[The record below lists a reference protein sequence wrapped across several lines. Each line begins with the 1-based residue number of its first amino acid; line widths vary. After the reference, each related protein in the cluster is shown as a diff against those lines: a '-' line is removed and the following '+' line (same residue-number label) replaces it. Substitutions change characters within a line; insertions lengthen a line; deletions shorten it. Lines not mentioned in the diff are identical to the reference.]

1 MNDYPV
7 IVWHECNKEQTARWR
22 SEKGLPPPKRV
33 ETIDDRTT
41 ADTAY
46 RMACEGSGLIWRGD
60 FQNAR
65 QLLKAIAKRIDKK
78 FASKL
83 STAVTS
89 RETFNL
95 YRQAQSQRARTLDK
109 LLITFEADHRILLRR
124 APDVHSACEKVYGIS
139 NEPYV
144 TSLREL
150 LGLIGAH
157 EWYKKGIDIAALG
170 AKIYPHYGVFAP
182 IRQEYIQ
189 LLAETPFS
197 SDITA
202 HTTAFDIGTGTGILA
217 ALLAHRGIQHVIGT
231 DQDLRAV
238 ECAHDN
244 IARLGLQHQV
254 QILQCDLFPPV
265 DPVDLI
271 VCNPPWIPARPSSPL
286 ERAIYDPD
294 NQMLRSFLTGVSH
307 YLKPNGEI
315 WLIMSNFA
323 EHLGL
328 RTHEQWLSLIA
339 SAGLKVVDKRDAKP
353 HHPRTSD
360 TSDPLHAARKAE
372 IVSLWRMN
380 RA

>member
-7 IVWHECNKEQTARWR
+7 IAWHECNQEQIVRWR
-22 SEKGLPPPKRV
+22 SEKGLPSPKRV

-46 RMACEGSGLIWRGD
+46 RLACEGTGLIWRGD

-65 QLLKAIAKRIDKK
+65 QLLKAIAKRIDKR

-83 STAVTS
+83 RTAVTS

-95 YRQAQSQRARTLDK
+95 YRQTQSQRARTLDK
-109 LLITFEADHRILLRR
+109 LLIAFEADHRILLRR

-189 LLAETPFS
+189 LLAETPFP
-197 SDITA
+197 SDITT
-202 HTTAFDIGTGTGILA
+202 HTTAFDIGTGTGVLA
-217 ALLAHRGIQHVIGT
+217 ALLAQRGIQHVIGT

-238 ECAHDN
+238 ECARDN

-294 NQMLRSFLTGVSH
+294 NQMLRSFLAGVSD

-323 EHLGL
+323 EQLGL
-328 RTHEQWLSLIA
+328 RTHEQWLSFIA

-353 HHPRTSD
+353 HHPRTLD

>member
-1 MNDYPV
+1 M
-7 IVWHECNKEQTARWR
+7 
-22 SEKGLPPPKRV
+22 PPPKRV

-46 RMACEGSGLIWRGD
+46 RLACEGSGLIWRGD

-78 FASKL
+78 FAGKL
-83 STAVTS
+83 STSVTS
-89 RETFNL
+89 RETYNL
-95 YRQAQSQRARTLDK
+95 YRQARSQRARTLDK
-109 LLITFEADHRILLRR
+109 LLIAFEADHRILLRR

-150 LGLIGAH
+150 LGLIGAY
-157 EWYKKGIDIAALG
+157 EWYKKGIDIAALS

-189 LLAETPFS
+189 LLAETPFP

-202 HTTAFDIGTGTGILA
+202 HTAAFDIGTGTGVLA
-217 ALLAHRGIQHVIGT
+217 ALLAQRGIQHVIGT

-238 ECAHDN
+238 DCARDN

-254 QILQCDLFPPV
+254 QILQYDLFPPV

-294 NQMLRSFLTGVSH
+294 SQMLRSFLTGVSH
-307 YLKPNGEI
+307 YLKPNGEV

-328 RTHEQWLSLIA
+328 RTDEQWSSLIA
-339 SAGLKVVDKRDAKP
+339 SAGLKVVDRRDAKP
-353 HHPRTSD
+353 HHPRISD

-372 IVSLWRMN
+372 IVSLWRMS
-380 RA
+380 RT